1 MNGRAGRFFKFGA
14 ALAGLVTLGW
24 VVTGQ
29 AAKPAHDR
37 ISLPTDWTHRQIIF
51 SHPRSAEQMARVSDD
66 PRYQQQLHRS
76 EQRLA
81 LPQDDAQ
88 NLIESALHSAGLQPG
103 TGAQRDWSKNL
114 GAGATVGAGN
124 YPAKFSFD
132 ITTANCAT
140 ATTPD
145 YIVYSTG
152 LVGSATQASIAGF
165 DNLYSGCTGNVPS
178 VYWAYNTGGQ
188 VLTSPL
194 LSLDG
199 TQIAFVETNAG
210 AGTLVLLKWAAA
222 SGTLTAPATPA
233 LSSAAGYLTC
243 TAPCMAQI
251 SLVDGTGTQTD
262 DTTSSVFYDYT
273 SDIAWVGGSGG
284 WLHKIT
290 GVFKGVPSEVTTG
303 GFPVQVNTGTAL
315 SSVVNDHGSRNVFV
329 GDGDGFLYRVDGSTA
344 AVTASGQLDFGAGI
358 VQGPVLDLSNS
369 LIYVFASSDG
379 SSNCGAGTVAC
390 SAVYQ
395 LPTNFTAGSTG
406 LEATVGNSVA
416 VGTLP
421 NPSAMY
427 IGGFD
432 SAYLNS
438 VNASG
443 NLYVCGNTGAAPTLY
458 RVPIVA
464 GVLGTSALISA
475 LTPANKTPACSPVT
489 DFLNANAS
497 SVPTE
502 RVFFSVQSDGRP
514 TSCIAK
520 GCIMSFV
527 TAPWQPLTAYATG
540 QEVLVLRT
548 ANNSLWIDTVT
559 VAGTTAATPPTWP
572 ASVGSLTVNGS
583 VTFINQGGP
592 TVATFA
598 TWAPTHAFALHAR
611 IVDSNNN
618 VEIVSTA
625 GTSGGSTPSWS
636 ATAGVHTS
644 DGGVTWVNAGQLPSA
659 NLAATSGTSGIIIDN
674 VVGTGNLAGA
684 SQVYFS
690 TLGDQ
695 ICGASGTGGCA
706 VQASQAALQ

>member
-1 MNGRAGRFFKFGA
+1 MSGTAGRFLKFGG
-14 ALAGLVTLGW
+14 ALAGLVTLSW
-24 VVTGQ
+24 V
-29 AAKPAHDR
+29 
-37 ISLPTDWTHRQIIF
+37 
-51 SHPRSAEQMARVSDD
+51 E
-66 PRYQQQLHRS
+66 QQLHRS
-76 EQRLA
+76 EQNLA
-81 LPQDDAQ
+81 LPTANSQDVVA
-88 NLIESALHSAGLQPG
+88 NALRSAGLQPG
-103 TGAQRDWSKNL
+103 GTQAHRDWSKNL
-114 GAGATVGAGN
+114 GTGATVGAGN

-132 ITTANCAT
+132 ITTANCGN

-145 YIVYSTG
+145 YVVYSAG
-152 LVGSATQASIAGF
+152 LAGSATQASIAGF

-188 VLTSPL
+188 ILTSPL

-199 TQIAFVETNAG
+199 KQVAFVETNAG
-210 AGTLVLLKWAAA
+210 AGILVLVKWAA
-222 SGTLTAPATPA
+222 STGTLIAPVTPT
-233 LSSAAGYLTC
+233 LSTAAGYSTC

-251 SLVDGTGTQTD
+251 SLQDGLGGQTD

-290 GVFKGVPSEVTTG
+290 GVFKGVPTEVITG

-315 SSVVNDHGSRNVFV
+315 SSPVNDHGSRNVFV
-329 GDGDGFLYRVDGSTA
+329 GDGDGFLYRVDGTTA
-344 AVTASGQLDFGAGI
+344 AVTASGQLDFGTGI
-358 VQGPVLDLSNS
+358 VEGPILDLSNG

-379 SSNCGAGTVAC
+379 SSNCGGGTVAC

-406 LEATVGNSVA
+406 SEVTVGDSVA

-421 NPSAMY
+421 NPNPMY

-432 SAYLNS
+432 SAYFNS

-443 NLYVCGNTGAAPTLY
+443 NLYVCGNTGIAPALY

-464 GVLGTSALISA
+464 GVPGTSAVISA

-489 DFLNANAS
+489 DFANPNLAGG
-497 SVPTE
+497 PTE
-502 RVFFSVQSDGRP
+502 RVFFSVQSNGRP
-514 TSCIAK
+514 TSCIGK

-527 TAPWQPLTAYATG
+527 DTPWQPLKAYAKG

-548 ANNSLWIDTVT
+548 ANNSLWVNVVT
-559 VAGTTAATPPTWP
+559 VAGTTAATSPTWP
-572 ASVGSLTVNGS
+572 ASVGAITVNGT
-583 VTFINQGGP
+583 VTFLNQGGT

-598 TWAPTHAFALHAR
+598 TWVATHAYALHAR
-611 IVDSNNN
+611 IIDSNGN
-618 VEIVSTA
+618 VEIVTTA
-625 GTSGGSTPSWS
+625 GTSGGATPTWST
-636 ATAGVHTS
+636 TAGANTP

-659 NLAATSGTSGIIIDN
+659 NLAATAGTSGIIIDN
-674 VVGTGNLAGA
+674 VVGGGTLAGA